1 MTLPLRIAVVC
12 YPALGGS
19 GVIASELALGLAGRG
34 HRVILVA
41 TELPERLRGTAVR
54 FEPVEVPSS
63 PVFEHAPY
71 GEAVASH
78 LIDLVRRE
86 PIDLVHLHY
95 AVPHAASALLATA
108 VLGAAAPA
116 MVITLHGTD
125 VTALGS
131 HPSLHAVTAAA
142 LDACAGLTTPSRYLR
157 GQAVEQFGL
166 PAERIE
172 VIANFV
178 DLERFRPPP
187 RRERV
192 PLDALFDPTGG
203 VAPRPTGQAGGVP
216 TPYRLASPAEPAN
229 LAPVLFHVSN
239 FRPIKRPLDLVETLA
254 RIRRTV
260 PARLVLIGDGPERT
274 AVEDRVRALGLSDAV
289 RSLGRRRDFAGL
301 LRHADGFLLTSES
314 ESFGVAALEA
324 LASGVPVFGYRVGG
338 VPEVVAE
345 GTGALVPC
353 GDVDALAE
361 AVIAGTTDARA
372 HAAMAEAAR
381 ARSEALFS
389 MNLAVERYEIY
400 FRHVLAGGTAAGPA
414 GPTGVLTALPGGL
427 GATTGTPNR
436 GTR

>member
-34 HRVILVA
+34 HRVTLVA
-41 TELPERLRGTAVR
+41 TALPERLRGTAVR

-71 GEAVASH
+71 GEAVASR
-78 LIDLVRRE
+78 LVELVRRE

-95 AVPHAASALLATA
+95 AVPHAASALLAAA

-125 VTALGS
+125 VTSLGS
-131 HPSLHAVTAAA
+131 HPSLRAVTAAA
-142 LDACAGLTTPSRYLR
+142 LEASAGLTTPSRYLR
-157 GQAVEQFGL
+157 GQAVDQFGL

-192 PLDALFDPTGG
+192 ALDALFGATS
-203 VAPRPTGQAGGVP
+203 A
-216 TPYRLASPAEPAN
+216 
-229 LAPVLFHVSN
+229 APVLFHVSN

-260 PARLVLIGDGPERT
+260 PARLVLIGDGPERA

-361 AVIAGTTDARA
+361 AVIAGTTDLGG
-372 HAAMAEAAR
+372 HAAMADAAR
-381 ARSEALFS
+381 ARAEALFS

-400 FRHVLAGGTAAGPA
+400 FRHVLAGGGTAAAPG
-414 GPTGVLTALPGGL
+414 GPTGVLTALPGGI

>member
-54 FEPVEVPSS
+54 FERIEVPTS

-71 GEAVASH
+71 GEAVACH
-78 LIDLVRRE
+78 LVELARRE
-86 PIDLVHLHY
+86 PIDLIHLHY
-95 AVPHAASALLATA
+95 AVPHAASALLAAA

-116 MVITLHGTD
+116 MVVTLHGTD

-142 LDACAGLTTPSRYLR
+142 LEACAGLTTPSRYLR
-157 GQAVEQFGL
+157 GQAVDHFGL

-187 RRERV
+187 RRE
-192 PLDALFDPTGG
+192 PAQIDALFGPAG
-203 VAPRPTGQAGGVP
+203 APAAAG
-216 TPYRLASPAEPAN
+216 
-229 LAPVLFHVSN
+229 PVLFHVSN
-239 FRPIKRPLDLVETLA
+239 FRPIKRPLDLVEALA

-260 PARLVLIGDGPERT
+260 PARLVLIGDGPERA
-274 AVEDRVRALGLSDAV
+274 AVEDRVHALGLSGAV

-345 GTGALVPC
+345 STGALVPC

-361 AVIAGTTDARA
+361 AVIAGTTDPRRR
-372 HAAMAEAAR
+372 AAMAEAAR
-381 ARSEALFS
+381 ARAEALFS

-400 FRHVLAGGTAAGPA
+400 FRHVLARGTGTAAPA

>member
-34 HRVILVA
+34 HRVTLVA
-41 TELPERLRGTAVR
+41 TALPERLRGSAVR
-54 FEPVEVPSS
+54 FERVEVPSS

-71 GEAVASH
+71 GEAVASR
-78 LIDLVRRE
+78 LVELARRE
-86 PIDLVHLHY
+86 PIDLIHLHY
-95 AVPHAASALLATA
+95 AVPHAASALLASA
-108 VLGAAAPA
+108 VLGRAAPA
-116 MVITLHGTD
+116 MVVTLHGTD
-125 VTALGS
+125 VTALGA

-157 GQAVEQFGL
+157 GEAVEQFGL
-166 PAERIE
+166 RPERIE

-187 RRERV
+187 RRD
-192 PLDALFDPTGG
+192 PAQADALFGG
-203 VAPRPTGQAGGVP
+203 PADAAG
-216 TPYRLASPAEPAN
+216 
-229 LAPVLFHVSN
+229 PVLFHVSN
-239 FRPIKRPLDLVETLA
+239 FRPIKRPLDLVEALA

-260 PARLVLIGDGPERT
+260 PARLVLIGDGPERA
-274 AVEDRVRALGLSDAV
+274 AVEARAAALGLGGAV

-301 LRHADGFLLTSES
+301 LCHGDGFLLTSES

-345 GTGALVPC
+345 DTGALVPC
-353 GDVDALAE
+353 GDVDALAQ
-361 AVIAGTTDARA
+361 AVIAGTADAA
-372 HAAMAEAAR
+372 GHAAMAGAAR
-381 ARSEALFS
+381 TRAEALFS
-389 MNLAVERYEIY
+389 MNLAIERYELY
-400 FRHVLAGGTAAGPA
+400 FRHVLAGGAAAPA
-414 GPTGVLTALPGGL
+414 GPTGLLTALPGGI
-427 GATTGTPNR
+427 GATGVPNR

>member
-41 TELPERLRGTAVR
+41 TALPERLRGTAVR

-71 GEAVASH
+71 GEAVASR
-78 LIDLVRRE
+78 LIELVRRE

-95 AVPHAASALLATA
+95 AVPHAASALLATT

-192 PLDALFDPTGG
+192 PLDALFG
-203 VAPRPTGQAGGVP
+203 
-216 TPYRLASPAEPAN
+216 ASN

-260 PARLVLIGDGPERT
+260 PARLVLIGDGPERA

-345 GTGALVPC
+345 GAGALVPC

-389 MNLAVERYEIY
+389 MNLAIERYEIY
-400 FRHVLAGGTAAGPA
+400 FRHVLAGGGTAAAPG
-414 GPTGVLTALPGGL
+414 GPTGVLTALPGGI

>member
-41 TELPERLRGTAVR
+41 TALPERLRGTAVR
-54 FEPVEVPSS
+54 FEPVEVPTS

-78 LIDLVRRE
+78 LIELVRRE

-116 MVITLHGTD
+116 MVVTLHGTD

-142 LDACAGLTTPSRYLR
+142 LEASAGLTTPSRYLR
-157 GQAVEQFGL
+157 GQAVDHFGL
-166 PAERIE
+166 PPERIE

-187 RRERV
+187 RRE
-192 PLDALFDPTGG
+192 PPQIDALFGPAAPPT
-203 VAPRPTGQAGGVP
+203 AG
-216 TPYRLASPAEPAN
+216 
-229 LAPVLFHVSN
+229 PVLFHVSN
-239 FRPIKRPLDLVETLA
+239 FRPIKRPLDLVEALA
-254 RIRRTV
+254 RIRRAV
-260 PARLVLIGDGPERT
+260 PARLVLVGDGPERA
-274 AVEDRVRALGLSDAV
+274 AVEDRVQALGLSGAV

-361 AVIAGTTDARA
+361 AVIAGTTEPRA
-372 HAAMAEAAR
+372 HAAMADAAR

-389 MNLAVERYEIY
+389 MNLAIERYEIY
-400 FRHVLAGGTAAGPA
+400 FRHVLADGGTGTAPG
-414 GPTGVLTALPGGL
+414 GPTGVLTALPGGI
-427 GATTGTPNR
+427 GATAGTPHR

>member
-1 MTLPLRIAVVC
+1 VC

-34 HRVILVA
+34 HRVTLVA
-41 TELPERLRGTAVR
+41 TALPDRLRGTAVR

-71 GEAVASH
+71 GEAVASR
-78 LIDLVRRE
+78 LVELVRRE
-86 PIDLVHLHY
+86 PIDLIHLHY
-95 AVPHAASALLATA
+95 AVPHAASALLAAA

-116 MVITLHGTD
+116 MVVTLHGTD
-125 VTALGS
+125 VTTLGS

-157 GQAVEQFGL
+157 GQAVDQFGL
-166 PAERIE
+166 APDRIE

-187 RRERV
+187 RRERAQ
-192 PLDALFDPTGG
+192 LDALFGA
-203 VAPRPTGQAGGVP
+203 V
-216 TPYRLASPAEPAN
+216 N

-239 FRPIKRPLDLVETLA
+239 FRPIKRPLDLIETLA

-260 PARLVLIGDGPERT
+260 PARLVLIGDGPERA
-274 AVEDRVRALGLSDAV
+274 AVEDRVQALGLSDAV

-345 GTGALVPC
+345 STGALVPC
-353 GDVDALAE
+353 GDVDALAG
-361 AVIAGTTDARA
+361 AVLAGTTDPRART
-372 HAAMAEAAR
+372 AMAEAAR
-381 ARSEALFS
+381 ARAETLFS

-400 FRHVLAGGTAAGPA
+400 FRHVLAGGARTAAAPG
-414 GPTGVLTALPGGL
+414 GPTGVLTALPGGI

>member
-1 MTLPLRIAVVC
+1 MNLPLRIAVVC

-34 HRVILVA
+34 HRVTLVA
-41 TELPERLRGTAVR
+41 TALPERLRGTAVR
-54 FEPVEVPSS
+54 FERVEVPSS

-71 GEAVASH
+71 GEAVASR
-78 LIDLVRRE
+78 LVELVRRE

-95 AVPHAASALLATA
+95 AVPHATSALLAAT

-116 MVITLHGTD
+116 MVVTLHGTD
-125 VTALGS
+125 VTSLGA
-131 HPSLHAVTAAA
+131 HPGLHAVTAAA
-142 LDACAGLTTPSRYLR
+142 LEASTGLTTPSRYLR
-157 GQAVEQFGL
+157 GQAVDQFGL

-192 PLDALFDPTGG
+192 PLDTLFGATS
-203 VAPRPTGQAGGVP
+203 A
-216 TPYRLASPAEPAN
+216 
-229 LAPVLFHVSN
+229 APVLFHVSN

-260 PARLVLIGDGPERT
+260 PARLVLIGDGPERP

-289 RSLGRRRDFAGL
+289 RALGRRRDFAGL
-301 LRHADGFLLTSES
+301 LRHADGFLLTSEN

-361 AVIAGTTDARA
+361 AVIAGTTDLGA
-372 HAAMAEAAR
+372 HAAMADAAR
-381 ARSEALFS
+381 ARAETLFS

-400 FRHVLAGGTAAGPA
+400 FRHVLAGGGTAAAPGA
-414 GPTGVLTALPGGL
+414 PTGGLTALPGGL

>member
-19 GVIASELALGLAGRG
+19 GVIASELALGLGRRG
-34 HRVILVA
+34 HRVTLVA
-41 TELPERLRGTAVR
+41 TALPDRLRGTAVR

-71 GEAVASH
+71 GEAVASR
-78 LIDLVRRE
+78 LIELARRE

-95 AVPHAASALLATA
+95 AVPHAASALLAAA

-116 MVITLHGTD
+116 MVVTLHGTD

-131 HPSLHAVTAAA
+131 HPSLSAVTAAA

-157 GQAVEQFGL
+157 GQAVDQFGL
-166 PAERIE
+166 APDRIE

-187 RRERV
+187 RRERAQ
-192 PLDALFDPTGG
+192 LDALFGA
-203 VAPRPTGQAGGVP
+203 V
-216 TPYRLASPAEPAN
+216 N

-239 FRPIKRPLDLVETLA
+239 FRPIKRPLDLIETLA

-260 PARLVLIGDGPERT
+260 PARLVLIGDGPERA
-274 AVEDRVRALGLSDAV
+274 AVEDRVQALGLSDAV

-353 GDVDALAE
+353 GDVDALAQ
-361 AVIAGTTDARA
+361 AVLAGTTDPRGRT
-372 HAAMAEAAR
+372 AMAEAAR
-381 ARSEALFS
+381 ARAETLFS

-400 FRHVLAGGTAAGPA
+400 FRHVLAGGARTAAAPG
-414 GPTGVLTALPGGL
+414 GPTGVLTALPGGI

>member
-1 MTLPLRIAVVC
+1 MTVPLRIAVVC

-19 GVIASELALGLAGRG
+19 GVIASELALALAGRG
-34 HRVILVA
+34 HRVTLVA
-41 TELPERLRGTAVR
+41 TALPERLRGTAVR

-71 GEAVASH
+71 GEAVASR
-78 LIDLVRRE
+78 LVELARRE

-108 VLGAAAPA
+108 VLGRAAPA

-157 GQAVEQFGL
+157 GQAVDHFGL
-166 PAERIE
+166 AAERIE

-187 RRERV
+187 RRE
-192 PLDALFDPTGG
+192 PAQLDALFG
-203 VAPRPTGQAGGVP
+203 AAAAG
-216 TPYRLASPAEPAN
+216 
-229 LAPVLFHVSN
+229 PVLFHVSN
-239 FRPIKRPLDLVETLA
+239 FRPIKRPLDLIEVLA
-254 RIRRTV
+254 RIRRTL
-260 PARLVLIGDGPERT
+260 PARLVLIGDGPERA
-274 AVEDRVRALGLSDAV
+274 AVEARADVLGLSDAV
-289 RSLGRRRDFAGL
+289 RALGRRRDFTGL
-301 LRHADGFLLTSES
+301 LGHADGFLLTSES

-345 GTGALVPC
+345 GTGALVAC

-361 AVIAGTTDARA
+361 AVIAGTIDRRA
-372 HAAMAEAAR
+372 HAAMADAAR
-381 ARSEALFS
+381 ARAEALFS
-389 MNLAVERYEIY
+389 MNLAVEHYEIY
-400 FRHVLAGGTAAGPA
+400 FRHVLAGGARTPA
-414 GPTGVLTALPGGL
+414 GPTGVLTALPGGVI
-427 GATTGTPNR
+427 GSPNR

>member
-34 HRVILVA
+34 HRVTLVA
-41 TELPERLRGTAVR
+41 TALPERLRGTAVR
-54 FEPVEVPSS
+54 FERVEVPSS

-71 GEAVASH
+71 GEAVASR
-78 LIDLVRRE
+78 LVELVRRE

-95 AVPHAASALLATA
+95 AVPHAASALLAAA

-125 VTALGS
+125 VTSLGA

-142 LDACAGLTTPSRYLR
+142 LEACAGLTTPSRYLR
-157 GQAVEQFGL
+157 GQAVDQFGL

-192 PLDALFDPTGG
+192 PLDALFGATS
-203 VAPRPTGQAGGVP
+203 A
-216 TPYRLASPAEPAN
+216 
-229 LAPVLFHVSN
+229 APVLFHVSN

-260 PARLVLIGDGPERT
+260 PARLVLIGDGPERA

-289 RSLGRRRDFAGL
+289 RALGRRRDFAGL

-361 AVIAGTTDARA
+361 AVIAGTTDLDG
-372 HAAMAEAAR
+372 HAAMASAAR
-381 ARSEALFS
+381 ARAEALFS

-400 FRHVLAGGTAAGPA
+400 FRHVLAGGGTAAAPG
-414 GPTGVLTALPGGL
+414 GPTGVLTALPGGI
-427 GATTGTPNR
+427 GAPNR

>member
-1 MTLPLRIAVVC
+1 MTSSLRIAVVC

-34 HRVILVA
+34 HRVTLVA
-41 TELPERLRGTAVR
+41 TALPDRLRGTAVR
-54 FEPVEVPSS
+54 FERVEVPSS

-71 GEAVASH
+71 GEAVASR
-78 LIDLVRRE
+78 LVELARRE

-95 AVPHAASALLATA
+95 AVPHAASALLAAA

-116 MVITLHGTD
+116 MVVTLHGTD

-142 LDACAGLTTPSRYLR
+142 LDACDGLTTPSRYLR
-157 GQAVEQFGL
+157 GQAVDEFGL

-187 RRERV
+187 RRERA
-192 PLDALFDPTGG
+192 PIDALFGAIGTG
-203 VAPRPTGQAGGVP
+203 
-216 TPYRLASPAEPAN
+216 PA
-229 LAPVLFHVSN
+229 APVLFHVSN
-239 FRPIKRPLDLVETLA
+239 FRPVKRPLDLIEALA
-254 RIRRTV
+254 RIRQTV
-260 PARLVLIGDGPERT
+260 PARLVLIGDGPERV
-274 AVEDRVRALGLSDAV
+274 AVEDRVVALGLSDAV

-301 LRHADGFLLTSES
+301 LGHADGFLLTSES

-338 VPEVVAE
+338 VPEVVVD

-353 GDVDALAE
+353 GDVDALAA
-361 AVIAGTTDARA
+361 AVIAGTTDRRA
-372 HAAMAEAAR
+372 HAAMTDAAR
-381 ARSEALFS
+381 ARAEALFS

-400 FRHVLAGGTAAGPA
+400 FRHVLAGGARGTTPTAPA
-414 GPTGVLTALPGGL
+414 GPTGVLTALPGGAI
-427 GATTGTPNR
+427 GATSGPNR
-436 GTR
+436 GPR

>member
-1 MTLPLRIAVVC
+1 MTPPLRIAVVC

-34 HRVILVA
+34 HRVTLVA
-41 TELPERLRGTAVR
+41 TALPERLRGTAVR
-54 FEPVEVPSS
+54 YERVEVPSS

-71 GEAVASH
+71 GEAVASR
-78 LIDLVRRE
+78 LVELARRE
-86 PIDLVHLHY
+86 PVDLIHLHY
-95 AVPHAASALLATA
+95 AVPHAASALLAAA
-108 VLGAAAPA
+108 VLGRAAPA
-116 MVITLHGTD
+116 RVPAMVVTLHGTD

-157 GQAVEQFGL
+157 GQAVDHFAL
-166 PAERIE
+166 PPERIE

-187 RRERV
+187 RRDPAQV
-192 PLDALFDPTGG
+192 DALFGANGPWG
-203 VAPRPTGQAGGVP
+203 AG
-216 TPYRLASPAEPAN
+216 
-229 LAPVLFHVSN
+229 APVLFHVSN
-239 FRPIKRPLDLVETLA
+239 FRPIKRPLDLVEVLA
-254 RIRRTV
+254 RIRQTV
-260 PARLVLIGDGPERT
+260 PARLVLIGDGPELA
-274 AVEDRVRALGLSDAV
+274 AVEARVQAHGLAGAV

-361 AVIAGTTDARA
+361 AVIAGTSDPRA

-381 ARSEALFS
+381 ARAEALFS
-389 MNLAVERYEIY
+389 MNLAIERYEIY
-400 FRHVLAGGTAAGPA
+400 FRHVLAGGTSAAPA
-414 GPTGVLTALPGGL
+414 GPTGVLTALPGGI
-427 GATTGTPNR
+427 GATSGAPNR

>member
-54 FEPVEVPSS
+54 FERVEVPTS

-71 GEAVASH
+71 GEAVACR
-78 LIDLVRRE
+78 LVELARRE

-95 AVPHAASALLATA
+95 AVPHAASALLAAA
-108 VLGAAAPA
+108 VLGASAPA
-116 MVITLHGTD
+116 MVVTLHGTD

-142 LDACAGLTTPSRYLR
+142 LEACAGLTTPSRYLR
-157 GQAVEQFGL
+157 GQAVDHFGL

-187 RRERV
+187 RRE
-192 PLDALFDPTGG
+192 PAQIDALFGPAAAPATG
-203 VAPRPTGQAGGVP
+203 
-216 TPYRLASPAEPAN
+216 
-229 LAPVLFHVSN
+229 PVLFHVSN
-239 FRPIKRPLDLVETLA
+239 FRPIKRPLDLVEALA

-260 PARLVLIGDGPERT
+260 PARLVLIGDGPER
-274 AVEDRVRALGLSDAV
+274 AAALDRVQALGLSDAV
-289 RSLGRRRDFAGL
+289 RSLGRQRDFAGL

-353 GDVDALAE
+353 GDVDALAG
-361 AVIAGTTDARA
+361 AVIAGTTDPRIR
-372 HAAMAEAAR
+372 AAMAEAAR
-381 ARSEALFS
+381 ARAEALFS

-400 FRHVLAGGTAAGPA
+400 FRHVLAGGTRTAAAPA
-414 GPTGVLTALPGGL
+414 GTPGVLTALPGGL

>member
-19 GVIASELALGLAGRG
+19 GVIASELALGLADRG

-41 TELPERLRGTAVR
+41 TALPERLRGTAVR
-54 FEPVEVPSS
+54 FEQVEVPTS

-71 GEAVASH
+71 GEAVASR
-78 LIDLVRRE
+78 LVELVRRE
-86 PIDLVHLHY
+86 PIDLIHLHY
-95 AVPHAASALLATA
+95 AVPHAASALLAAA

-116 MVITLHGTD
+116 MVVTLHGTD

-142 LDACAGLTTPSRYLR
+142 LEACAGLTTPSRYLR
-157 GQAVEQFGL
+157 GQAVDHFGM
-166 PAERIE
+166 PPERIE

-187 RRERV
+187 RRE
-192 PLDALFDPTGG
+192 PAQIDALFGSG
-203 VAPRPTGQAGGVP
+203 A
-216 TPYRLASPAEPAN
+216 TPG
-229 LAPVLFHVSN
+229 PVLFHVSN
-239 FRPIKRPLDLVETLA
+239 FRSIKRPLDLVETLA

-260 PARLVLIGDGPERT
+260 PARLVLIGDGPERA
-274 AVEDRVRALGLSDAV
+274 AVDDRVQALGLSGAV

-353 GDVDALAE
+353 GDVDALAA
-361 AVIAGTTDARA
+361 AVIAGTTDPRSC
-372 HAAMAEAAR
+372 AAMAGAAR
-381 ARSEALFS
+381 ARAEALFS
-389 MNLAVERYEIY
+389 MNLAIERYEIY
-400 FRHVLAGGTAAGPA
+400 FRHVLAGGTRTAAAPPGA
-414 GPTGVLTALPGGL
+414 TGVLTALPGGL
-427 GATTGTPNR
+427 GATTGPPNR

>member
-34 HRVILVA
+34 HRVTLVA
-41 TELPERLRGTAVR
+41 TALPERLRGTAVR

-71 GEAVASH
+71 GEAVASR
-78 LIDLVRRE
+78 LVELVRRE
-86 PIDLVHLHY
+86 PTDLVHLHY

-116 MVITLHGTD
+116 MVVTLHGTD
-125 VTALGS
+125 VTALGA
-131 HPSLHAVTAAA
+131 HPSLRAVTTAA

-157 GQAVEQFGL
+157 GQAVDQFGL
-166 PAERIE
+166 APERIE

-192 PLDALFDPTGG
+192 QLDALFGA
-203 VAPRPTGQAGGVP
+203 V
-216 TPYRLASPAEPAN
+216 S

-260 PARLVLIGDGPERT
+260 PARLVLIGDGPERA
-274 AVEDRVRALGLSDAV
+274 AVEDRVQALGLSDAV

-353 GDVDALAE
+353 GDVDALAA
-361 AVIAGTTDARA
+361 AVIAGTTDPRTRA
-372 HAAMAEAAR
+372 TMADAAR
-381 ARSEALFS
+381 ARAEALFS
-389 MNLAVERYEIY
+389 MNLAIERYEIY
-400 FRHVLAGGTAAGPA
+400 FRHVLAGGAGTASAPGGPA
-414 GPTGVLTALPGGL
+414 GVLTALPGGI
-427 GATTGTPNR
+427 GATAGTPNR

>member
-34 HRVILVA
+34 HRVTLVA
-41 TELPERLRGTAVR
+41 TALPERLRGTAVR
-54 FEPVEVPSS
+54 FERVEVPSS

-71 GEAVASH
+71 GEAVASR
-78 LIDLVRRE
+78 LIELVRRE
-86 PIDLVHLHY
+86 PVDLIHLHY
-95 AVPHAASALLATA
+95 AVPHAASALLAAA

-116 MVITLHGTD
+116 MVVTLHGTD

-142 LDACAGLTTPSRYLR
+142 LEACAGLTTPSRYLR
-157 GQAVEQFGL
+157 GQAVDHFGL
-166 PAERIE
+166 APERIE

-178 DLERFRPPP
+178 DLQRFRPPP
-187 RRERV
+187 RRE
-192 PLDALFDPTGG
+192 PAQLDALFGET
-203 VAPRPTGQAGGVP
+203 
-216 TPYRLASPAEPAN
+216 SP
-229 LAPVLFHVSN
+229 APVLFHVSN
-239 FRPIKRPLDLVETLA
+239 FRPIKRPLDLIETLA

-260 PARLVLIGDGPERT
+260 PARLVLIGDGPERA
-274 AVEDRVRALGLSDAV
+274 AVEDRVQALGLSDAV

-361 AVIAGTTDARA
+361 AVIAGTTDPRA
-372 HAAMAEAAR
+372 HAAMAGAAR
-381 ARSEALFS
+381 ARAEALFS
-389 MNLAVERYEIY
+389 MNLAIEHYEIY
-400 FRHVLAGGTAAGPA
+400 FRHLLAGRTGTAAAPTGT
-414 GPTGVLTALPGGL
+414 TGVLTALPGGL

>member
-34 HRVILVA
+34 HRVTLVA
-41 TELPERLRGTAVR
+41 TALPERLRGTAVR
-54 FEPVEVPSS
+54 FECVEVPSS

-71 GEAVASH
+71 GEAVASR
-78 LIDLVRRE
+78 LIELARRE
-86 PIDLVHLHY
+86 PIDLIHLHY
-95 AVPHAASALLATA
+95 AVPHAASALLAAA
-108 VLGAAAPA
+108 VLGRAAPA
-116 MVITLHGTD
+116 MVVTLHGTD

-131 HPSLHAVTAAA
+131 HPSLSAVTAAA

-157 GQAVEQFGL
+157 GEAVEQFGL
-166 PAERIE
+166 PPARIE

-187 RRERV
+187 RRDPAQV
-192 PLDALFDPTGG
+192 DALYGGPGTGT
-203 VAPRPTGQAGGVP
+203 AAG
-216 TPYRLASPAEPAN
+216 
-229 LAPVLFHVSN
+229 PVLFHVSN
-239 FRPIKRPLDLVETLA
+239 FRPIKRPLDLVEALA

-260 PARLVLIGDGPERT
+260 PARLVLIGDGPERA
-274 AVEDRVRALGLSDAV
+274 AVEARVEALGLGGAV
-289 RSLGRRRDFAGL
+289 RSLGRRPEFAAL

-361 AVIAGTTDARA
+361 AVIAGTTDPGA
-372 HAAMAEAAR
+372 HAAMADAAR
-381 ARSEALFS
+381 ARAESLFS
-389 MNLAVERYEIY
+389 MNLAIERYELY
-400 FRHVLAGGTAAGPA
+400 FRHVLAGGAAAPA
-414 GPTGVLTALPGGL
+414 GPTGVLTALPGGI
-427 GATTGTPNR
+427 GATGAPNR